1 MIKKDNKEDERDFLA
16 RIRTTMANERTLM
29 SYYRTSFAVLG
40 IAVFI
45 YKFYQSKASAILA
58 LIFLLISI
66 SLAVYGS
73 RRYRRFHQRIIGKKK
88 S

>member
-1 MIKKDNKEDERDFLA
+1 MIKKDNKEDERNFLA
-16 RIRTTMANERTLM
+16 KIRTTMANERTLM

-40 IAVFI
+40 LAVFI

-58 LIFLLISI
+58 LLFLLISI

-73 RRYRRFHQRIIGKKK
+73 RRYRKFHQKIVGKKK
-88 S
+88 N